1 MNRSARPM
9 PESVSAVNRVWE
21 SSAFWARAAR
31 AALIPFS
38 WIYAAVIG
46 IRNAAYDRG
55 WLRSHRLALP
65 AIAVGNL
72 TVGGTGKTP
81 VAAFIARRLGELGIK
96 PAIVLRGYGADESL
110 VHARLNPAALVI
122 ISPDRVRGAVKAAA
136 AGCDAI
142 VLDDA
147 FQHRRARRDL
157 DIVLLAADL
166 AGPARALPAGP
177 WREPLTSLARA
188 SFVIVTRKRASF
200 ARASD
205 VLTAARRFAPAAG
218 AAIVHLAADSLVNW
232 HSGEI
237 APLESLRNKTVLAAA
252 AIGDPRSFGAQLAVA
267 GGHVELAASRDHH
280 AYSATEAGELAR
292 RGAGFGF
299 VVCTLKDAVK
309 LGPLWPREGPPLWY
323 LSQRVEVES
332 GAAELDRILTAIAGQ
347 KPTD

>member
-1 MNRSARPM
+1 MR
-9 PESVSAVNRVWE
+9 ESVSFVNRVWE
-21 SSAFWARAAR
+21 SSAVWARAAR

-38 WIYAAVIG
+38 WIYAAIIS
-46 IRNAAYDRG
+46 IRNVAYDRG
-55 WLRSHRLALP
+55 WLRSHALALP
-65 AIAVGNL
+65 AVSIGNL

-81 VAAFIARRLGELGIK
+81 VSAFIARRLGELGMK
-96 PAIVLRGYGADESL
+96 PAIVMRGYGVDESL
-110 VHARLNPAALVI
+110 VHARLNPTALVI
-122 ISPDRVRGAVKAAA
+122 VSPDRVRGAAKAAE
-136 AGCDAI
+136 AGRDVI

-166 AGPARALPAGP
+166 AGPVRSLPAGP

-188 SFVIVTRKRASF
+188 SFIIVTRKSASF

-205 VLTAARRFAPAAG
+205 LLTQARRFAPAAG
-218 AAIVHLAADSLVNW
+218 TAIVHLAADCLVSW

-237 APLESLRNKTVLAAA
+237 APLESLRNEVVLAVA
-252 AIGDPRSFGAQLAVA
+252 AIGDPRSFGAQLSVA
-267 GGHVELAASRDHH
+267 GAIVELAASRDHH
-280 AYSATEAGELAR
+280 AYSASEARELAR
-292 RGAGFGF
+292 RGAGFGL

-332 GAAELDRILTAIAGQ
+332 GAGEMDRALTAIARQ
-347 KPTD
+347 NPTD